1 MKGYAGSVCTLTNA
15 PAQQCEW
22 RAGRVTLT
30 VLPTDDEKGLGGGR
44 MGGGLLRRNSRALTK
59 LNPCLDQSKGEE
71 RVNVR
76 V

>member
-1 MKGYAGSVCTLTNA
+1 
-15 PAQQCEW
+15 
-22 RAGRVTLT
+22 
-30 VLPTDDEKGLGGGR
+30 

>member
-1 MKGYAGSVCTLTNA
+1 VEAVEA
-15 PAQQCEW
+15 VAE
-22 RAGRVTLT
+22 AEEE
-30 VLPTDDEKGLGGGR
+30 EKGEVEEGEGWGVEEGEEKEQGRGGGR